1 MADRPLIA
9 VTTWRRDLPTY
20 LGENTDLFT
29 VGTEYVRFFSALG
42 LSVILVPECTGDDA
56 AALLSHVSGLVLS
69 GGEDVGEWI
78 ARGEDACAPPDAT
91 SRDATEHALVAAARE
106 LRLPVFGI
114 CRGMQLLAALHGS
127 RVVDLPEVRALHPY
141 GLDAA
146 AQLDY
151 RHEIEFRLPGPS
163 SLDDERPHRM
173 RVNSIHQQVISHCPE
188 GFAVTA
194 VAADGAIEAIES
206 TTDWYAAGVQW
217 HPEKMN
223 GPSEFGEQEP
233 FVGPFVDAVKSYP
246 GSPLIPR
253 DQQLH
258 EQKEE
263 TP

>member
-1 MADRPLIA
+1 MGDRPTIA

-29 VGTEYVRFFSALG
+29 VGTEYVRFFSSLG
-42 LSVILVPECTGDDA
+42 MSVILIPECTGDDA
-56 AALLSHVSGLVLS
+56 ASLLSHVSGLVLS
-69 GGEDVGEWI
+69 GGEDVGDWI

-91 SRDATEHALVAAARE
+91 SRDTTEHALVAAARD

-127 RVVDLPEVRALHPY
+127 RVVDLPEGRALHPY

-146 AQLDY
+146 AQLDC
-151 RHEIEFRLPGPS
+151 RHEIELRPTAS
-163 SLDDERPHRM
+163 ASLGDERPRRM

-194 VAADGAIEAIES
+194 VAADGSIEAIES

-223 GPSEFGEQEP
+223 GPGEFGEQKP
-233 FVGPFVDAVKSYP
+233 FVSRFVEAVENYCP
-246 GSPLIPR
+246 
-253 DQQLH
+253 
-258 EQKEE
+258 
-263 TP
+263 TPDSTRPTVARTERGKP